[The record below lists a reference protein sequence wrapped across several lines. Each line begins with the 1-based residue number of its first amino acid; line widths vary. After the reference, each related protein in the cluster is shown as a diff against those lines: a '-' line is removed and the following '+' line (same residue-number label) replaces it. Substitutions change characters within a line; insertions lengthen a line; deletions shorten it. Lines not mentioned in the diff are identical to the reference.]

1 MERTSRIV
9 CAGLALIL
17 GLNAVVQMA
26 QPFWWYNAVPGV
38 TATGPYNP
46 HFVKDIGAAYLA
58 AVLGLGWFAARPRQG
73 WPALVAGA
81 LFLGLH
87 AGVHVFDASCSADP
101 IRNLVRD
108 FPGVFLP
115 ALTAVAVAVL
125 GRRRAA

>member
-9 CAGLALIL
+9 CGALALIL
-17 GLNAVVQMA
+17 GANAIVQMA

-38 TATGPYNP
+38 MATGPYNP

-58 AVLGLGWFAARPRQG
+58 AVLGLGWFAARPREG

-87 AGVHVFDASCSADP
+87 AGVHVFDASCSPDP
-101 IRNLVRD
+101 LRNLVRD
-108 FPGVFLP
+108 FPGVFAP
-115 ALTAVAVAVL
+115 AIAAAVAAVFI
-125 GRRRAA
+125 RPKEM

>member
-17 GLNAVVQMA
+17 GINAVVQMA

-38 TATGPYNP
+38 PATGPYNP

-58 AVLGLGWFAARPRQG
+58 AVLGLAWFAARPRQG
-73 WPALVAGA
+73 WPALVAGG

-101 IRNLVRD
+101 VRDLVRD

-115 ALTAVAVAVL
+115 AIAAILVAVVFRPKEA
-125 GRRRAA
+125 